1 MGVQVHPLH
10 LPAGAL
16 ASSHTN
22 YPLPP
27 RQPFPPL
34 PRHPLPRHPPT
45 RLPTPPPLHFIAVG
59 LLYHVLLLFQLLVL
73 ILLLHLLFLVVV
85 LLFPLIPLLVVIPSF
100 FLSAINCH
108 RSDEVS
114 RL

>member
-1 MGVQVHPLH
+1 MGVQVHPLY

-16 ASSHTN
+16 ASSHIN
-22 YPLPP
+22 YSLSP

-59 LLYHVLLLFQLLVL
+59 LLYHVLLFQLLVL

-114 RL
+114 LL